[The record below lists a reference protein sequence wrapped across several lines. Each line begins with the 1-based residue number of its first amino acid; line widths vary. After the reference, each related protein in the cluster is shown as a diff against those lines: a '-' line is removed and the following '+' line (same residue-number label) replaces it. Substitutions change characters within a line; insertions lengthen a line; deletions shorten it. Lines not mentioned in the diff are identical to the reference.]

1 MDINFYGQ
9 TEIFLDNFS
18 AKFKYKIFH
27 GHWPCNM
34 DIGHNTWTLA
44 TTHGQLSVANRC
56 PWSIVHEID
65 KTLNYKTMNSL
76 IDHEL

>member
-9 TEIFLDNFS
+9 TEIFLDNFPQNLNT
-18 AKFKYKIFH
+18 KYF
-27 GHWPCNM
+27 M

-56 PWSIVHEID
+56 PWPIVHEID
-65 KTLNYKTMNSL
+65 KTQIFQFFFDGS
-76 IDHEL
+76 

>member
-27 GHWPCNM
+27 GHWPQHMANCPWPI
-34 DIGHNTWTLA
+34 DVY
-44 TTHGQLSVANRC
+44 GQLSTKSTRPEKPNTYK
-56 PWSIVHEID
+56 
-65 KTLNYKTMNSL
+65 KTG
-76 IDHEL
+76 